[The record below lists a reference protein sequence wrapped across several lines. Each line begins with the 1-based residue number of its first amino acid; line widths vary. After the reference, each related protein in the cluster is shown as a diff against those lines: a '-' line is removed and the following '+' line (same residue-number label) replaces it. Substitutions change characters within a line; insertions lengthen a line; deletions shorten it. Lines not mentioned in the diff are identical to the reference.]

1 MGSFEGADGMLL
13 GRRTYEIFAG
23 YWPTSDEEP
32 IAGLM
37 NGMKKYVASRT
48 LKAPLEWQNS
58 TLLEGDTVQAVRAL
72 EEQAGGDVFVI
83 GSGDF
88 AQTLIDNDLVD
99 EYRLMIHPIV
109 VGGGKRL
116 FRDGNPL
123 TKHTLVDSK
132 TSTTGVVLL
141 TYRSG

>member
-1 MGSFEGADGMLL
+1 MTQV
-13 GRRTYEIFAG
+13 RI
-23 YWPTSDEEP
+23 PTP
-32 IAGLM
+32 LRP
-37 NGMKKYVASRT
+37 YVGGEKN
-48 LKAPLEWQNS
+48 LVLQ
-58 TLLEGDTVQAVRAL
+58 GDTVGAVCKL
-72 EEQAGGDVFVI
+72 KEQPGKDLFVI

-123 TKHTLVDSK
+123 AKHTLVDSN
-132 TSTTGVVLL
+132 TTTTGVVIL
-141 TYRSG
+141 TYRPE